1 MTAVGLA
8 PLSNQLGIIFKS
20 NAASIEDFADMV
32 TQIQISQ
39 VYPNPTS
46 DFIHLKFSSDGG
58 GMLSI
63 SVFDPLGNR
72 VIYLEPKVYGIGEF
86 DEILDLRGLRKG
98 NYFVQLSSPKHQ
110 VTEHFM
116 VY

>member
-1 MTAVGLA
+1 
-8 PLSNQLGIIFKS
+8 
-20 NAASIEDFADMV
+20 
-32 TQIQISQ
+32 
-39 VYPNPTS
+39 
-46 DFIHLKFSSDGG
+46 
-58 GMLSI
+58 MLSI

-72 VIYLEPKVYGIGEF
+72 VIYLEPKVYGVGEF
-86 DEILDLRGLRKG
+86 MEILDLRGLRKG